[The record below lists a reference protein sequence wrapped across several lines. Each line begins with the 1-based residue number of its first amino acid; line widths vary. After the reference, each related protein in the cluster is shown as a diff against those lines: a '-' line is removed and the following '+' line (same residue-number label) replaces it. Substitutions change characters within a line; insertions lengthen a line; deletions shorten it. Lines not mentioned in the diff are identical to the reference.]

1 MGIEFSQIHNLVR
14 TYQRIL
20 PVPLSQ
26 SPHEDKDAGE
36 VEDRVS
42 ISPEARAQ
50 NDPSRTDSLSGGF
63 HQQDKERPI

>member
-20 PVPLSQ
+20 QVPTSQ
-26 SPHEDKDAGE
+26 SSHEDKDVAE

-50 NDPSRTDSLSGGF
+50 KEPSRTDQLSGGF

>member
-14 TYQRIL
+14 TYQKIL
-20 PVPLSQ
+20 QAPENQ
-26 SPHEDKDAGE
+26 SPHEDKDVVEA
-36 VEDRVS
+36 EDRVS

-50 NDPSRTDSLSGGF
+50 TEPSRTDQPSGGF

>member
-20 PVPLSQ
+20 NVPSGQ
-26 SPHEDKDAGE
+26 SPHGDRDVAET
-36 VEDRVS
+36 EDRVS

-50 NDPSRTDSLSGGF
+50 KEPSRTDQSSGGF

>member
-20 PVPLSQ
+20 QVPTSQ
-26 SPHEDKDAGE
+26 SSHEDKDVAE

-42 ISPEARAQ
+42 ISPEARA
-50 NDPSRTDSLSGGF
+50 PKEPYRTDQLSGGF

>member
-20 PVPLSQ
+20 NVPPSKA
-26 SPHEDKDAGE
+26 PHGDSGTKE

-42 ISPEARAQ
+42 ISPEAREQ
-50 NDPSRTDSLSGGF
+50 ESPSRTDSTSGAF

>member
-14 TYQRIL
+14 TYQKIL
-20 PVPLSQ
+20 PVPVSQ
-26 SPHEDKDAGE
+26 SPHEDKDVVEA
-36 VEDRVS
+36 EDRVS

-50 NDPSRTDSLSGGF
+50 NEPSRVDQPSGGF

>member
-20 PVPLSQ
+20 QVPADQ
-26 SPHEDKDAGE
+26 SSHEDRDVVEA
-36 VEDRVS
+36 EDRVS

-50 NDPSRTDSLSGGF
+50 KEPSRTDQPSGGF

>member
-20 PVPLSQ
+20 QVSTSQ
-26 SPHEDKDAGE
+26 SSHEDKDVVEA
-36 VEDRVS
+36 EDRVS

-50 NDPSRTDSLSGGF
+50 KEPSRTDQPSGGF

>member
-20 PVPLSQ
+20 QVPTSQ
-26 SPHEDKDAGE
+26 SSHEDKDVAE

-50 NDPSRTDSLSGGF
+50 KEPSRTDPTSGGV
-63 HQQDKERPI
+63 HEQDKERPI

>member
-20 PVPLSQ
+20 QVPTSQ
-26 SPHEDKDAGE
+26 SSHEDKDVAE

-50 NDPSRTDSLSGGF
+50 KEPSRMDPISGGF

>member
-20 PVPLSQ
+20 PVPEGQ
-26 SPHEDKDAGE
+26 SSHEDQDGAE
-36 VEDRVS
+36 AEDRVS

-50 NDPSRTDSLSGGF
+50 HEPSRTDSLSGGF

>member
-1 MGIEFSQIHNLVR
+1 MPIEFSQIHNLVR

-20 PVPLSQ
+20 PGPAVQ
-26 SPHEDKDAGE
+26 SSDEDRDGAE
-36 VEDRVS
+36 AEDRVS

-50 NDPSRTDSLSGGF
+50 NAPSRTDSLSGGF

>member
-20 PVPLSQ
+20 QVPTSQ
-26 SPHEDKDAGE
+26 SSHEDKDVVEA
-36 VEDRVS
+36 EDRVS

-50 NDPSRTDSLSGGF
+50 KEPSRTDQSSGGF